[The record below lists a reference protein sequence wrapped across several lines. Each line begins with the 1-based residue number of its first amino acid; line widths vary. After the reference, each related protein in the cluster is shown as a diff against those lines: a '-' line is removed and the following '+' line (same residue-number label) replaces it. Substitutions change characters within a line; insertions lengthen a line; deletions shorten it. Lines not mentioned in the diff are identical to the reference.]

1 MNTVLKKFSIFA
13 NLLMEK
19 PYNSFAIVKLW
30 KTHLKKTSGK
40 GSASLLKNS
49 VFGQLSVPVSAN

>member
-19 PYNSFAIVKLW
+19 PYNAFAIVKLW
-30 KTHLKKTSGK
+30 KTHLKKKLGK
-40 GSASLLKNS
+40 ESASLLKNS
-49 VFGQLSVPVSAN
+49 VFGQLSVPACAN